1 MSNYDNTGLLLGA
14 RDSQQQLSLDLGDTE
29 AAQQLSLDL
38 GDTQAEMVN
47 HINCKV
53 ASLQKQKED
62 IIVSMANDCVRHYNR
77 IFGAVV

>member
-1 MSNYDNTGLLLGA
+1 VSKYNNTGLLLGA
-14 RDSQQQLSLDLGDTE
+14 RDSQQQ
-29 AAQQLSLDL
+29 QLSLDL
-38 GDTQAEMVN
+38 GDTQASMVN

-77 IFGAVV
+77 IFGNPAVGS

>member
-1 MSNYDNTGLLLGA
+1 M
-14 RDSQQQLSLDLGDTE
+14 TE
-29 AAQQLSLDL
+29 FLNFPKQPAAQLSLDL
-38 GDTQAEMVN
+38 GDTQAAMVN

-77 IFGAVV
+77 IFGNPAVGS

>member
-1 MSNYDNTGLLLGA
+1 MSKYNNTGLLLGA
-14 RDSQQQLSLDLGDTE
+14 RDSQQQ
-29 AAQQLSLDL
+29 QLSLDL
-38 GDTQAEMVN
+38 DDTQAAMVN

-77 IFGAVV
+77 IFGAVI

>member
-1 MSNYDNTGLLLGA
+1 VSKYNNTGLLLGA
-14 RDSQQQLSLDLGDTE
+14 RDSQQQLSLDLD
-29 AAQQLSLDL
+29 
-38 GDTQAEMVN
+38 DTQAAMVN

-77 IFGAVV
+77 IFGNPAVGS

>member
-1 MSNYDNTGLLLGA
+1 MSKYNNTGLLLGA
-14 RDSQQQLSLDLGDTE
+14 RDSQQQ
-29 AAQQLSLDL
+29 QLSLDL
-38 GDTQAEMVN
+38 DDTQASMVN

-77 IFGAVV
+77 IFGNPAVGS

>member
-1 MSNYDNTGLLLGA
+1 MSKYNNTGLLLGA
-14 RDSQQQLSLDLGDTE
+14 RDSQQQLSLDLD
-29 AAQQLSLDL
+29 
-38 GDTQAEMVN
+38 DTQAAMVN

-77 IFGAVV
+77 IFGNPAVGS

>member
-14 RDSQQQLSLDLGDTE
+14 RDSQQE
-29 AAQQLSLDL
+29 QLSLDL
-38 GDTQAEMVN
+38 GDTQAAMAN

-77 IFGAVV
+77 IFGAVI